1 MAGDAARFDPAPE
14 HWIRDAVRLQLD
26 LEAFDGTQ
34 FVVRWLRTLHH
45 PANAAAIGM
54 NRRLGFAG
62 YGPRAG

>member
-34 FVVRWLRTLHH
+34 FVPYLQRC
-45 PANAAAIGM
+45 
-54 NRRLGFAG
+54 AG
-62 YGPRAG
+62 